1 MSFLPIE
8 LPTELI
14 LSVKLLVNCS
24 LLPDTVHHVN
34 YKGNNQQKIQSVF
47 SESTGTIHFIIT
59 LLIIVLYRQKYLR
72 IEKSSVL
79 FGEFLKIFE

>member
-8 LPTELI
+8 LPTEII

-24 LLPDTVHHVN
+24 LLPDIVHHVN

-47 SESTGTIHFIIT
+47 SESTGTIHFIIA
-59 LLIIVLYRQKYLR
+59 LLIIVLYRRKYRR

-79 FGEFLKIFE
+79 FGEFLKIFK

>member
-47 SESTGTIHFIIT
+47 SESTGTIHFIIA
-59 LLIIVLYRQKYLR
+59 LLIIVLYRQKYRR